1 MKVDYAPF
9 SYAPR
14 DLKSRWLNEITKV
27 IEDGQFIGGKWVSK
41 FEDAWSQFSETSNSI
56 GVSNGM
62 DGLTLALRSLNIGKG
77 HFVAVP
83 AHTFIATWNAV
94 ISVGAMPVGIDVD
107 KDGLMD
113 LEAFSSVR
121 QKVDAVIPVHM
132 HGTAVNMAEL
142 NAICSGNKRVKIIED
157 ASQAHGYR
165 SHDGD
170 KLGRYSE
177 FVVYSLYP
185 TKNLGALG
193 DAGIVTT
200 NIRELSDRLRSLSN
214 YGQSTESKY
223 VHSEL
228 GFNQRLD
235 PIQAAILLVNSSM
248 LNEWNQKR
256 VELSHIYISEL
267 RDVIDILQLER
278 TDSVRHHFCVL
289 TPHRNELQHY
299 LLSNGIKTEIHYP
312 KVAGLEALKFMG
324 KDLKF
329 PISEK
334 LAQQTLSLPLSQWH
348 NSSQIEYVAS
358 KIRAWREP

>member
-1 MKVDYAPF
+1 MVRINQSALMKVDYAPF

-267 RDVIDILQLER
+267 RDVIDILELER
-278 TDSVRHHFCVL
+278 TDSGRHHFCV
-289 TPHRNELQHY
+289 
-299 LLSNGIKTEIHYP
+299 
-312 KVAGLEALKFMG
+312 
-324 KDLKF
+324 
-329 PISEK
+329 
-334 LAQQTLSLPLSQWH
+334 
-348 NSSQIEYVAS
+348 
-358 KIRAWREP
+358 